1 MYIAIC
7 DSDVTVRR
15 EVKRIIKEKYNDVT
29 VDEITGLQE
38 YCINLCKQT
47 RKIPDIIIV
56 DVRWEKSAAYDTD
69 GIGAVVSLQILHP
82 EIKVIF
88 LTGFIHYASDV
99 FELEPSTYLTKSI
112 EKKKLMDVF
121 DKAYLEIVQE
131 DKEVILFQDKKAV
144 MRIKTK
150 DILYL
155 ESNLHELIFHMRN
168 GDKKRVWMKMD
179 EIMKQLPDHFVRIH
193 QSYSV
198 NIRYLIRINRTRG
211 ILSDGTE
218 LPVSRS
224 RYINAK
230 KTLSEY
236 LGEKTP
242 D

>member
-1 MYIAIC
+1 M
-7 DSDVTVRR
+7 
-15 EVKRIIKEKYNDVT
+15 T

-88 LTGFIHYASDV
+88 LTGFIHYASDI

-131 DKEVILFQDKKAV
+131 GNYLFVKEVIFKEMQESS
-144 MRIKTK
+144 TK
-150 DILYL
+150 ICTFLCVL
-155 ESNLHELIFHMRN
+155 
-168 GDKKRVWMKMD
+168 K
-179 EIMKQLPDHFVRIH
+179 P
-193 QSYSV
+193 
-198 NIRYLIRINRTRG
+198 INYTHHS
-211 ILSDGTE
+211 I
-218 LPVSRS
+218 
-224 RYINAK
+224 
-230 KTLSEY
+230 
-236 LGEKTP
+236 
-242 D
+242 